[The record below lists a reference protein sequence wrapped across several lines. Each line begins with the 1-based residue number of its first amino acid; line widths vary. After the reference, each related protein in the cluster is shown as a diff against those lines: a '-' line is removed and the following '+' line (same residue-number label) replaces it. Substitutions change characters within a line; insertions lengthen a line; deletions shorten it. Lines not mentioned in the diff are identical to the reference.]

1 LPVRMRARSSAA
13 TRCEAVFC
21 FTGGVLVRRGRIVD
35 VLGSHAYTVRMNVLI
50 SGASIAGPALA
61 LVLADHGFDVT
72 VVERAPALR
81 EGGYAVDVRGA
92 ALEVVERLGLRESL
106 RTLETDTESTSVVDR
121 RGRRFGRTPRGF
133 GIIDAGDIEILRGD
147 LARVLYDRTRRSA
160 RYRFDDSIAELRQT
174 ESSVDVR
181 FASGAEASYD
191 VVVGADG
198 VHSRTRELAF
208 GPEREF
214 VRPLGSCMAIF
225 TAPNHLGL
233 DREQLLWNGAGR
245 IASIKP
251 DRGNRD
257 LKVCVF
263 FAADASSFQP
273 RDTRAQRELVEQA
286 FASEGWELPR
296 FVDAMWRADD
306 FYCDVT
312 CQVVMDRH
320 VEGRVAL
327 VGDAG
332 YCPSPLSGQGTS
344 LALVGAYVLGT
355 SLVRTRDP
363 QTALS
368 EYDASIRAFVTKN
381 QEAARKVA
389 RGFMPA
395 TPFDVWV
402 RAMGMRL
409 LPYLPARWM
418 MEMAMRDIRDASR
431 AIVLEGPPLPAR
443 DGAHLEPATAR
454 A

>member
-1 LPVRMRARSSAA
+1 
-13 TRCEAVFC
+13 
-21 FTGGVLVRRGRIVD
+21 
-35 VLGSHAYTVRMNVLI
+35 MNVLI

-61 LVLADHGFDVT
+61 LVLADRGFDVT
-72 VVERAPALR
+72 VVERAPTLR

-92 ALEVVERLGLRESL
+92 ALEVVERLGLRDSL
-106 RTLETDTESTSVVDR
+106 RPLETDTESTAVVDR

-147 LARVLYDRTRRSA
+147 LARVLYDRTRRTA

-174 ESSVDVR
+174 EAAVEVR
-181 FASGAEASYD
+181 FASGSRASYD

-198 VHSRTRELAF
+198 VHSKTRELAF
-208 GPEREF
+208 GPESAF

-251 DRGNRD
+251 GKGNHD

-273 RDTRAQRELVEQA
+273 RDTRAQRELVERA

-320 VEGRVAL
+320 VDGRVAL

-332 YCPSPLSGQGTS
+332 YCPSPLTGQGTS
-344 LALVGAYVLGT
+344 LALVGAFVLGT
-355 SLVRTRDP
+355 ALARTGDP
-363 QTALS
+363 RAALA
-368 EYDASIRAFVTKN
+368 EYDASVRAFVTKN
-381 QEAARKVA
+381 QAAARNVA
-389 RGFMPA
+389 KGFLPV
-395 TPFDVWV
+395 TPFDVWM
-402 RAMGMRL
+402 RALGMRL
-409 LPYLPARWM
+409 LPYLPAKWIM
-418 MEMAMRDIRDASR
+418 GMAMRDIRDASR
-431 AIVLEGPPLPAR
+431 AIALDGPPVPALAR
-443 DGAHLEPATAR
+443 AHLAPATAR